1 MRPDVI
7 SFNSSIS
14 ACEKASAW
22 RKALRLLDDLDDRR
36 RLSMT

>member
-22 RKALRLLDDLDDRR
+22 RKALRLLDDLDDIR